1 MPPLPRTSDCDTFGF
16 PVGRKAED
24 IPERRITIE
33 KVVDADDAWRVSGL
47 VVPAAEE
54 LPIAALM
61 RHEQNRAR
69 LIENVTTDESCEFS
83 HVFVWLTLDITG
95 PPSGATSNHVNRAS
109 AAPVYV
115 VVRQPVELILYIACC
130 GDT

>member
-16 PVGRKAED
+16 PVGRKVAEL
-24 IPERRITIE
+24 PERRITIE
-33 KVVDADDAWRVSGL
+33 KVVDADDAWRVPGL

-83 HVFVWLTLDITG
+83 HVFVWLD
-95 PPSGATSNHVNRAS
+95 RAHS
-109 AAPVYV
+109 
-115 VVRQPVELILYIACC
+115 Q
-130 GDT
+130 

>member
-16 PVGRKAED
+16 PVGRKVAEL
-24 IPERRITIE
+24 PERRITNE

-83 HVFVWLTLDITG
+83 HVFVWPTFRR
-95 PPSGATSNHVNRAS
+95 NRA
-109 AAPVYV
+109 
-115 VVRQPVELILYIACC
+115 RHRILAEAYE
-130 GDT
+130 TRLPRSR